1 MRRGGVWLILLSIAL
16 SIAVP
21 LAYGGAAALS
31 ALRELPAAVFAL
43 LLFMVILSWLCSA
56 ARLRLLTRAL
66 GIYLSTDYAV
76 STVVASEFAAVTT
89 PLGSGSLPAHVLLL
103 SRRGLSAGRTVA
115 VMAMDRVMDLIFFA
129 IALPIVFVFF
139 GLESG
144 QGDLPRWGAIAGG
157 LLLSALCLLYA
168 LIRRHRSL
176 VAYAARAIGRVPGL
190 KNRRGRLV
198 RAFIQFRNSM
208 RLLFKMGRGP
218 LSALC
223 ILCMS
228 HWLIRYSILPV
239 LLWAAGQAV
248 PWSYLFI
255 VQGLALFVGQM
266 SMLPGGGGGVELA
279 LSVLLRPYLTSA
291 VTAASLLGWRFI
303 TFHCSILAGAL
314 VFPWL
319 MSRRPANRITNA
331 RLIE

>member
-16 SIAVP
+16 SLAVP
-21 LAYGGAAALS
+21 LAYGGAAVLS

-43 LLFMVILSWLCSA
+43 LLFMAVLSWLFSA

-66 GIYLSTDYAV
+66 GVRLSANYAV
-76 STVVASEFAAVTT
+76 SAIIASEFAAVTT
-89 PLGSGSLPAHVLLL
+89 PLGSGSLPVHVLLL
-103 SRRGLSAGRTVA
+103 SRRGLGAGRTIA
-115 VMAMDRVMDLIFFA
+115 VMAMDRVMDLIFFVT
-129 IALPIVFVFF
+129 ALPIAFVSF
-139 GLESG
+139 GLASG
-144 QGDLPRWGAIAGG
+144 HGDVPRWGAIAGA
-157 LLLSALCLLYA
+157 LLLSSLCLLYA

-176 VAYAARAIGRVPGL
+176 VMYLGRAIGLVPGL
-190 KNRRGRLV
+190 KNRRRRLA
-198 RAFIQFRNSM
+198 RMFIQFHNSM

-218 LSALC
+218 LAALY

-239 LLWAAGQAV
+239 LLWAAGHTV
-248 PWSYLFI
+248 PWSYLFFA
-255 VQGLALFVGQM
+255 QGLALFVGQM

-279 LSVLLRPYLTSA
+279 LSILLRPYLTPA

-303 TFHCSILAGAL
+303 TFHCSLLAGAL

-319 MSRRPANRITNA
+319 MGRRPAHRIANA
-331 RLIE
+331 RLTE